1 MPYYEYECKKCGAV
15 FNVIQHMDDEP
26 LKTHDEMRD
35 EEYTG
40 NFKYC
45 DGILELKI
53 NAPFLK
59 FVGPGFYV
67 NDYKGK

>member
-1 MPYYEYECKKCGAV
+1 MPYYEYECVDCGSV
-15 FNVIQHMDDEP
+15 VEIFQHMDESSQL
-26 LKTHDEMRD
+26 LKHNNLKPYSFEFCEGR
-35 EEYTG
+35 
-40 NFKYC
+40 
-45 DGILELKI
+45 LERKI